1 MGAFSYRALNA
12 AGKMIK
18 GTLEGDSERHV
29 RSQLR
34 RNQLKPISVK
44 STKTERKSAVK
55 HDNPSRLS
63 IHLFTRKLSIKD
75 LTLLTRQLASL
86 VQSGMPID
94 ECLQAVAKQ
103 TRKDRVQQIMLQIR
117 SRVTEGLSLAQAMG
131 EHPQV
136 FNDTYRAMVGAGE
149 KAGFLGP
156 VLERLAEYTEN
167 SQYIKQK
174 LQSAIIY
181 PIVLMLVTIAIVTI
195 LMVKVVP
202 ELTSIF
208 IRAEQT
214 LPFSTTLL
222 IAVSDF
228 LSNYGLFCIVGLL
241 GLVIGWTHWLQKPK
255 NQLQLHRWLLK
266 IPVVSHIIVQSN
278 TAQFGATLGLLL
290 DSGVPLLDGLQI
302 ASQVMGNRHLRKNNS
317 QVTDAVQEGSTLHH
331 ALDKAQFFPP
341 LLVQMVASGEMN
353 GTLAEQL
360 RYASR
365 NQERELDLQVSSALT
380 VLEPL
385 TIVIMAV
392 LVGFI
397 MYAILTPIF
406 NMNDLI

>member
-12 AGKMIK
+12 TGKMVK

-34 RNQLKPISVK
+34 RKQLKPISVD
-44 STKTERKSAVK
+44 SVK
-55 HDNPSRLS
+55 EKEQPAASGGNQSW
-63 IHLFTRKLSIKD
+63 FGGKLAIKE
-75 LTLLTRQLASL
+75 LNLLTRQLASL

-94 ECLQAVAKQ
+94 ECLQAVARQ
-103 TRKDRVQQIMLQIR
+103 TRKDKVQRIALQVR
-117 SRVTEGLSLAQAMG
+117 SRVTEGLSLAQAMA
-131 EHPQV
+131 EHPRA
-136 FNDTYRAMVGAGE
+136 FDDMYRAMVSAGE

-167 SQYIKQK
+167 SQYIRQK

-181 PIVLMLVTIAIVTI
+181 PVVLMLVTVAIVTI
-195 LMVKVVP
+195 LMIKVVP
-202 ELTSIF
+202 ELTGIF
-208 IRAEQT
+208 IRAQQE

-222 IAVSDF
+222 IAISDF
-228 LSNYGLFCIVGLL
+228 LSSYGWLCILGLL
-241 GLVIGWTHWLQKPK
+241 VLFTGWIYWLKKPA
-255 NQLQLHRWLLK
+255 NQLLFDRFLLK
-266 IPVVSHIIVQSN
+266 IPVIRHIIIQSN
-278 TAQFGATLGLLL
+278 TAQFAATLSLLL
-290 DSGVPLLDGLQI
+290 DSGVPLLDGLRI
-302 ASQVMGNRHLRKNNS
+302 ASQVMRNRQLRQQSARIIN
-317 QVTDAVQEGSTLHH
+317 DIQEGSSLHN
-331 ALDKAQFFPP
+331 ALDRARFFPA
-341 LLVQMVASGEMN
+341 LLVQMAASGEMN

-365 NQERELDLQVSSALT
+365 NQERELELQIGSALT
-380 VLEPL
+380 ILEPL

>member
-12 AGKMIK
+12 TGKMVK

-34 RNQLKPISVK
+34 RKQLKPISVD
-44 STKTERKSAVK
+44 SVK
-55 HDNPSRLS
+55 EKKQPAASGGNQSW
-63 IHLFTRKLSIKD
+63 FGGKLAIKE
-75 LTLLTRQLASL
+75 LNLLTRQLASL

-94 ECLQAVAKQ
+94 ECLQAVARQ
-103 TRKDRVQQIMLQIR
+103 TRKDKVQRIALQVR
-117 SRVTEGLSLAQAMG
+117 SRVTEGLSLAQAMA
-131 EHPQV
+131 EHPRA
-136 FNDTYRAMVGAGE
+136 FDDMYRAMVSAGE

-156 VLERLAEYTEN
+156 VLERLVEYTEN
-167 SQYIKQK
+167 SQYIRQK

-181 PIVLMLVTIAIVTI
+181 PVVLMLVTVAIVTI
-195 LMVKVVP
+195 LMIKVVP
-202 ELTSIF
+202 ELTGIF
-208 IRAEQT
+208 IRAQQE

-222 IAVSDF
+222 ITISDF
-228 LSNYGLFCIVGLL
+228 LSSYGWLCILGLL
-241 GLVIGWTHWLQKPK
+241 ALFAGWIYWLKKPA
-255 NQLQLHRWLLK
+255 NQLLFDRFLLK
-266 IPVVSHIIVQSN
+266 IPVIRHIIIQSN
-278 TAQFGATLGLLL
+278 TAQFAATLSLLL
-290 DSGVPLLDGLQI
+290 DSGVPLLDGLRI
-302 ASQVMGNRHLRKNNS
+302 ASQVMRNRQLRQQSARIIN
-317 QVTDAVQEGSTLHH
+317 DIQEGSSLHN
-331 ALDKAQFFPP
+331 ALDRARFFPA
-341 LLVQMVASGEMN
+341 LLVQMAASGEMN

-365 NQERELDLQVSSALT
+365 NQERELELQISSALT
-380 VLEPL
+380 ILEPL